1 MQGLT
6 TDKMKKSIE
15 LLAPAGDMEALI
27 SAISSGANAV
37 YLGVE
42 DFNAR
47 KRAKNF
53 TLESVK
59 DAIYLCHAHDVK
71 AYVTLN
77 TALFDK
83 ELSLALDTAL
93 TLWNMG
99 VDGFIVADL
108 GLASL
113 IKEKYPQIE
122 IHASTQCTV
131 HNLDG
136 ANFLARELGFSR
148 IVLARELDRENIKYI
163 SQNAKAETE
172 MFVHGAH
179 CMSVSGQ
186 CLLSYAM
193 GGRSGNRG
201 ECAQPCRL
209 PYQIGNKSG
218 YPLSLKDMSLAG
230 HITEIYNSGV
240 ASLKIEG
247 RMKGKDYV
255 GGTVAV
261 WRELLDSQRNATK
274 KEFETL
280 GALFSRQGFTDG
292 YYTCR
297 IDKNMLGVRTDEN
310 KAQSIK
316 SKASEELTLKKPSI
330 DMSACL
336 IIGERARLT
345 VTLDKKQATVLGD
358 LVEEAKTAP
367 MTKEDVSVSLS
378 KLGNTPFTLGK
389 LDLEMSEGIM
399 IRKSSL
405 NALRREAID
414 KLLNPNASVEKREH
428 GDHSVKAPKKIKTAL
443 FSREEQIPSNKD
455 YFDIVFLYLDR
466 IGSKTGANGLCL
478 PPVIFDS
485 QWADI
490 EAMLEGAKKIGIEY
504 ALITNVGQ
512 IERVKKYGFKLVF
525 DYRLNVFN
533 GPCVDFLTR
542 QGCENIILSPELTLA
557 QARDYKGFGLVVY
570 GKIPVMTTHK
580 CVIKDT
586 VGCDSCNTYIKDRQG
601 ARMYA
606 EGIFG
611 HLNIIYNSVPV
622 YMADKWES
630 VCNHSQHFIFTDEDK
645 KECEEII
652 EAYKKREAP
661 RGAFRRIK

>member
-1 MQGLT
+1 
-6 TDKMKKSIE
+6 MKNQIE
-15 LLAPAGDMEALI
+15 LLAPAGDMDALV
-27 SAISSGANAV
+27 SAVSSGANAV

-53 TLESVK
+53 TQESVK
-59 DAIYLCHAHDVK
+59 EAVSLCHAHSVK
-71 AYVTLN
+71 VYVTLN

-83 ELSLALDTAL
+83 ELERALDTAIA
-93 TLWNMG
+93 LWNMG
-99 VDGFIVADL
+99 VDGFIIADL

-113 IKEKYPQIE
+113 IKEKYKQIE

-136 ANFLARELGFSR
+136 ANFLADKLGFSR
-148 IVLARELDRENIKYI
+148 VVLARELDRDNIKYI
-163 SQNAKAETE
+163 SQNARAETE

-255 GGTVAV
+255 GGTVGI
-261 WRELLDSQRNATK
+261 WRELLDSGKNASRR
-274 KEFETL
+274 EFETL
-280 GALFSRQGFTDG
+280 SALFSRQGFTDG
-292 YYTCR
+292 YYMSR
-297 IDKNMLGVRTDEN
+297 IDKAMLGVRTDEN
-310 KAQSIK
+310 KAQSTNVRLK
-316 SKASEELTLKKPSI
+316 ENTLQKPSI
-330 DMSACL
+330 NMKASL
-336 IIGERARLT
+336 IIGKKASLTLSLGERE
-345 VTLDKKQATVLGD
+345 VTVLGD
-358 LVEEAKTAP
+358 IVEEAKTAP
-367 MTKEDVSVSLS
+367 MSREDISTSLS
-378 KLGNTPFTLGK
+378 KLGNTPFALGS
-389 LDLEMSEGIM
+389 LDVEMSQGIM

-405 NALRREAID
+405 NGLRRDGIE
-414 KLLNPNASVEKREH
+414 KLLNQNPVVEKVDFE
-428 GDHSVKAPKKIKTAL
+428 VKEIKKPNKIKTAL
-443 FSREEQIPSNKD
+443 FSREEQIPKNND

-466 IGSKTGANGLCL
+466 VRRGTLANGICM

-485 QWADI
+485 QWDEI
-490 EAMLEGAKKIGIEY
+490 EKMLRDAKEIGIEY
-504 ALITNVGQ
+504 ALITNIGQ

-525 DYRLNVFN
+525 DYRLNAFN
-533 GPCVDFLTR
+533 GPCVGFLR
-542 QGCENIILSPELTLA
+542 EQGCENVILAPELILA
-557 QARDYKGFGLVVY
+557 QTRDYSGFGLIVY

-580 CVIKDT
+580 CIIKDT
-586 VGCDSCNTYIKDRQG
+586 VGCANCKTYIRDRQG
-601 ARMYA
+601 TKMYT
-606 EGIFG
+606 EGIYG
-611 HLNIIYNSVPV
+611 HLNIIYNSVPI
-622 YMADKWES
+622 YMADKPDS
-630 VCNHSQHFIFTDEDK
+630 ISCYSQHFIFTDEEN
-645 KECEEII
+645 KECERII
-652 EAYKKREAP
+652 DAYKKNKAP
-661 RGAFRRIK
+661 VGAFRRIK

>member
-1 MQGLT
+1 
-6 TDKMKKSIE
+6 MKKPIE

-53 TLESVK
+53 TLETVK
-59 DAIYLCHAHDVK
+59 DAINLCHAHGVK
-71 AYVTLN
+71 SYITLN

-83 ELSLALDTAL
+83 ELPLALDTAVA
-93 TLWNMG
+93 LWNMG
-99 VDGFIVADL
+99 VDGFIIADL
-108 GLASL
+108 GLAYL
-113 IKEKYPQIE
+113 IKGKYPQIE

-136 ANFLARELGFSR
+136 ANFLADKLGFSR
-148 IVLARELDRENIKYI
+148 VVLARELDRNNIKYI
-163 SQNAKAETE
+163 SQNASAETE

-209 PYQIGNKSG
+209 PYQIGSKGG

-240 ASLKIEG
+240 SSLKIEG
-247 RMKGKDYV
+247 RMKNKDYV

-261 WRELLDSQRNATK
+261 WRELLDSKRNATK
-274 KEFETL
+274 REFETL
-280 GALFSRQGFTDG
+280 SALFSRQGFTDG
-292 YYTCR
+292 YYMSQ

-310 KAQSIK
+310 KAQSLE
-316 SKASEELTLKKPSI
+316 SKAQENFVLEKPAI
-330 DMSACL
+330 NMSARL
-336 IIGERARLT
+336 IIGENASLT
-345 VTLDKKQATVLGD
+345 VSIGNKTATAIGD
-358 LVEEAKTAP
+358 VVESAKTAP
-367 MTKEDVSVSLS
+367 MSKEDISVSLS
-378 KLGNTPFTLGK
+378 KLGNTPFSLGTL
-389 LDLEMSEGIM
+389 DIEMSEGIM

-414 KLLNPNASVEKREH
+414 KLLNPNTPVEKREY
-428 GDHSVKAPKKIKTAL
+428 GGQSVKAPKKIKTAL
-443 FSREEQIPSNKD
+443 FSSEGQIPSNRD

-466 IGSKTGANGLCL
+466 VKEKTKANGICM

-485 QWADI
+485 QWVEI
-490 EAMLEGAKKIGIEY
+490 EAMLKYAKEIGIEY

-512 IERVKKYGFKLVF
+512 IERVKGYDFKLVF

-533 GPCVDFLTR
+533 GPCVEFLIN

-557 QARDYKGFGLVVY
+557 QARDYKGYSLVAY

-586 VGCDSCNTYIKDRQG
+586 VGCESCKTYIKDRQG
-601 ARMYA
+601 AKMYA
-606 EGIFG
+606 EGIYG
-611 HLNIIYNSVPV
+611 HLNVIYNSVPI
-622 YMADKWES
+622 YMADKGES
-630 VCNHSQHFIFTDEDK
+630 IKDYSQHFIFIDEDK
-645 KECEEII
+645 KECEGII

>member
-1 MQGLT
+1 
-6 TDKMKKSIE
+6 MKNQIE
-15 LLAPAGDMEALI
+15 LLAPAGDIDALV
-27 SAISSGANAV
+27 SAVSSGANAV

-53 TLESVK
+53 TLEAVK
-59 DAIYLCHAHDVK
+59 DAISLCHAHSVK
-71 AYVTLN
+71 VYITLN

-83 ELSLALDTAL
+83 ELPLALDTAV

-108 GLASL
+108 GLATL
-113 IKEKYPQIE
+113 IKEKYKQIE

-136 ANFLARELGFSR
+136 ANFLADKIGFSR
-148 IVLARELDRENIKYI
+148 VVLARELDKENIKYI
-163 SQNAKAETE
+163 SQNANAETE

-209 PYQIGNKSG
+209 PYQIGNKNG

-261 WRELLDSQRNATK
+261 WRDLLDSKRNASK
-274 KEFETL
+274 REFETL

-292 YYTCR
+292 YYTSN
-297 IDKNMLGVRTDEN
+297 ITANMLGVRTDEN
-310 KAQSIK
+310 KAQSTQLQLK
-316 SKASEELTLKKPSI
+316 EFTLKKPTVNMKASL
-330 DMSACL
+330 L
-336 IIGERARLT
+336 IGKKASLT
-345 VTLDKKQATVLGD
+345 VSLGKREVSVLGD
-358 LVEEAKTAP
+358 IVEEAKTAP
-367 MTKEDVSVSLS
+367 MSREDISASLS
-378 KLGNTPFTLGK
+378 KLGNTPLALGS

-405 NALRREAID
+405 NALRRDAIE
-414 KLLNPNASVEKREH
+414 KLLNQNPIIEKTDFSIKEI
-428 GDHSVKAPKKIKTAL
+428 KKPKSIKTAL
-443 FSREEQIPSNKD
+443 FSKEEQIPKGKD
-455 YFDIVFLYLDR
+455 YFDIVFLHLDR
-466 IGSKTGANGLCL
+466 VKKGTLANGICL

-485 QWADI
+485 QWDEI
-490 EAMLEGAKKIGIEY
+490 EQMLSYSRKIGIEY
-504 ALITNVGQ
+504 ALITNIGQ
-512 IERVKKYGFKLVF
+512 IERVKKHGFKLVF

-533 GPCVDFLTR
+533 GPCVEFL
-542 QGCENIILSPELTLA
+542 QGQDCENIILSPELTLA

-586 VGCDSCNTYIKDRQG
+586 VGCDSCEAYVKDRQG
-601 ARMYA
+601 AKMYV

-611 HLNIIYNSVPV
+611 HLNLIYNSVPI
-622 YMADKWES
+622 YMADKPES
-630 VCNHSQHFIFTDEDK
+630 ICNHSQHFIFTDEGRE
-645 KECEEII
+645 ECEKII
-652 EAYKKREAP
+652 EAYKKKEAP
-661 RGAFRRIK
+661 KGAFRRIK